1 MNTRTNLAAK
11 IPHGTTNF
19 ESYLPNITTIFRENC
34 LTEEEFKNAFFSLKT
49 NKSPDHDNIHVNV
62 IRNLYNELKTLLMNV
77 FNLSL
82 NTGIFPDR
90 MKVPKVTPILKIGEK
105 SSISNYRAISVLP
118 CFPKIL
124 ERIMYNRLYDYFT
137 ANSILFKKQFGSRAS
152 HSTEHALL
160 ELIDQIFDYFND
172 NNYSLGIFIDL
183 FKIFDTV
190 DHSMLLKKLKHYG
203 IKGRNLSWFESY
215 LSNCTQYIEYKQG
228 NKIGNTELSN
238 IICGVPQG

>member
-1 MNTRTNLAAK
+1 MKSIIGKSRVQNDSFPKSLIIANKEITDKDQQQKNLRFFVNTRTNLAAK
-11 IPHGTTNF
+11 IPHGTTDF

-124 ERIMYNRLYDYFT
+124 ERIMYNRL
-137 ANSILFKKQFGSRAS
+137 
-152 HSTEHALL
+152 
-160 ELIDQIFDYFND
+160 
-172 NNYSLGIFIDL
+172 
-183 FKIFDTV
+183 
-190 DHSMLLKKLKHYG
+190 
-203 IKGRNLSWFESY
+203 
-215 LSNCTQYIEYKQG
+215 
-228 NKIGNTELSN
+228 
-238 IICGVPQG
+238 

>member
-11 IPHGTTNF
+11 IPHGTTDF

-90 MKVPKVTPILKIGEK
+90 MKVPKVTPIFKKGEK
-105 SSISNYRAISVLP
+105 SCISNYRPISVLP
-118 CFPKIL
+118 CFSKIL
-124 ERIMYNRLYDYFT
+124 ERIMYNRLYNYFT
-137 ANSILFKKQFGSRAS
+137 ANSILFNKQFGFRAG

-160 ELIDQIFDYFND
+160 ELIDQICDSFND
-172 NNYSLGIFIDL
+172 KNYFLGIFIDL
-183 FKIFDTV
+183 SKDFDTV
-190 DHSMLLKKLKHYG
+190 DYSILLKKLQHYG
-203 IKGRNLSWFESY
+203 IKGRSLSWFHSY
-215 LSNCTQYIEYKQG
+215 LSNPK
-228 NKIGNTELSN
+228 
-238 IICGVPQG
+238 